1 MYVNVVTHIR
11 TVGVGFRIAFD
22 HAVFVAYTR
31 NKTIRHHTYTGN
43 GYKIEEYTMLWEN
56 TIGVPV
62 THIHFRS
69 IFIINMKHPHSGN
82 HTQA

>member
-31 NKTIRHHTYTGN
+31 NKTIRHHTDTGN
-43 GYKIEEYTMLWEN
+43 GYKIEEYTMPLEN
-56 TIGVPV
+56 TIGAY
-62 THIHFRS
+62 TYTF
-69 IFIINMKHPHSGN
+69 
-82 HTQA
+82 